1 MKIIRGA
8 KSNNESDSL
17 AGLGKLDFGDCEG
30 WGIWKFWD
38 MRGRNYAKE
47 EFMLKC
53 INKTD

>member
-8 KSNNESDSL
+8 KSNNKSDSL
-17 AGLGKLDFGDCEG
+17 AGLGKLDFGDCEI

-47 EFMLKC
+47 EFMLKH